1 MAGRAWISGSIKQRW
16 KHIGIYQNRLDVNAV
31 IHTHQPFASVL
42 AVIGKPIPA
51 LLDEITVEIGHVVDI
66 VSYAYSGTSELV
78 NNVIGKLDNACHCY
92 LMQNHGALSLG
103 NDIQHA
109 MKNAELLEHVA
120 TIYYRALATGE
131 EIQKLPS
138 TAIDYFAGMRKPRF
152 KKKENKL
159 AKIKTLLLQ
168 RPKTRY
174 FFEIFYGYSFCET

>member
-1 MAGRAWISGSIKQRW
+1 LAGRAWISGSIKQRW

-66 VSYAYSGTSELV
+66 VPYAYSGTSELV

-138 TAIDYFAGMRKPRF
+138 TAIDYFSDMRKPRF
-152 KKKENKL
+152 KKKEKN
-159 AKIKTLLLQ
+159 
-168 RPKTRY
+168 
-174 FFEIFYGYSFCET
+174 